1 MRHKKELY
9 EAESSCDPMELYEAC
24 VKTSLELGYNV
35 YLISHSEGDIELCRK
50 VKASFI
56 ENAKVCLV
64 DQEFDCIELNE
75 LMKLFE
81 FVIGSRYHSLVH
93 AYKNSIPCI
102 ALGWAQKYQS
112 LLTKFGQTEYWLDVR
127 EALTEQAVEKAIKAM
142 TINREKEIKRISDV
156 LLSVQAENVFD
167 VLHLGK

>member
-1 MRHKKELY
+1 
-9 EAESSCDPMELYEAC
+9 MELYEAC